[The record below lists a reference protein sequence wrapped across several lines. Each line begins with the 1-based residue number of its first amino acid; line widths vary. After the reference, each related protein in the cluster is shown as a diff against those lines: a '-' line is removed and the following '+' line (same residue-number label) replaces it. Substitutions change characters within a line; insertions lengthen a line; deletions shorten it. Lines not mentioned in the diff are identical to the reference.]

1 MKKYRVLF
9 AVFISFLLV
18 PICVSAETIA
28 DFRAEIK
35 DIEAQKAESESKSAS
50 VQKRIDEANARI
62 DEITRQIVQARKDQ
76 ESTQKEINDLNSK
89 IDDKKEEIKDLVAFY
104 QISEN
109 DNFYLKFI
117 FGADSFE
124 DFIYRFSVAE
134 QLTDANDKLVDEM
147 NGLIKENKKK
157 AKELKSQEKRLDS
170 LNAEITKE
178 IAKLGNKR
186 DSYIKEGATYDE
198 QIASLEKQI
207 AFYKKAGCGENDNV
221 FTCGVKSS
229 VPSSSGFIIPTGSG
243 FIEDDESE
251 WGYSPMRG
259 RLHAGI
265 DVSGVS
271 LNSPVYAVASGVVS
285 DVTWWTYGGNVVMI
299 RHVVNGNKYTSIY
312 LHLNS
317 TSVSIGQVVNR
328 GQQIGGAG
336 GSGGYPVHLH
346 LEMMYGHGGYSM
358 SSTFN
363 PRSVINFPS
372 QGVWW

>member
-1 MKKYRVLF
+1 MKRYRILF
-9 AVFISFLLV
+9 YFIIFFLLV
-18 PICVSAETIA
+18 PFCVSAETIA

-50 VQKRIDEANARI
+50 VQKKIDEANARI
-62 DEITRQIVQARKDQ
+62 NEITRQIVQARKDQ
-76 ESTQKEINDLNSK
+76 ASTQKEIEDLNSK
-89 IDDKKEEIKDLVAFY
+89 ISEKKSEIKDLIAFY
-104 QISEN
+104 QVSEN

-124 DFIYRFSVAE
+124 DLIYRFSVAE

-157 AKELKSQEKRLDS
+157 VKELKSQEKKLDS

-178 IAKLGNKR
+178 IAKLGNKKEA
-186 DSYIKEGATYDE
+186 YIKEGATYDE
-198 QIASLEKQI
+198 QIASLKKQI
-207 AFYKKAGCGENDNV
+207 AYYKKAGCGENDNI
-221 FTCGVKSS
+221 FTCGVKSGI
-229 VPSSSGFIIPTGSG
+229 PSSSGFAIPTDYG

-271 LNSPVYAVASGVVS
+271 LNAPVYAVASGVVS

-317 TSVSIGQVVNR
+317 TNVSIGQVVSM
-328 GQQIGGAG
+328 GQKIGGAG
-336 GSGGYPVHLH
+336 GTGGYPVHLH

-358 SSTFN
+358 ASTFN